1 MDQIQSKLFLRNKNP
16 LTYMKLLF
24 SIFINLLD
32 LLFALVESTSDKN
45 DEVKQRAKQSILSIA
60 RKKKH
65 QNVLDVIYEF
75 LSKLE
80 KKPNN
85 VRLEMPFCLYYVI
98 LK

>member
-1 MDQIQSKLFLRNKNP
+1 MDQLQSNVITILNTLHYYHHDLKRDVTFE
-16 LTYMKLLF
+16 
-24 SIFINLLD
+24 D

-45 DEVKQRAKQSILSIA
+45 DEVKQRSKQSILTIA

-75 LSKLE
+75 LTRAD
-80 KKPNN
+80 KKPNA
-85 VRLEMPFCLYYVI
+85 VS